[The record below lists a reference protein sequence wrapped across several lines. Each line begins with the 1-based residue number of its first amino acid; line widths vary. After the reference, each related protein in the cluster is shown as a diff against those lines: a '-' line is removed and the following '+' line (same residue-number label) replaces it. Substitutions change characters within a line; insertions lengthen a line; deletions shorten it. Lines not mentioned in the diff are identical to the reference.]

1 MTDIMQRFIEARR
14 AGARGARS
22 LAAGGKTVTEL
33 VQRVAGAGSAG
44 ATWARSAAAKAKAV
58 THGGQGGTTIDRAE
72 TAPDPSMRRLII
84 AGLAIVA
91 VLVGGVGTWAS
102 TVLLSGA
109 VVASGTVVADTN
121 VKTVQHPTGG
131 VIGEIHVRDSV
142 RVKEGDLLIK
152 LDDTVTRASLQVV
165 VKQLNEMQ
173 ARLARLEAER
183 DGLREFAVP
192 ADLVNWM
199 SFPDVARAV
208 ESEKTLFQAR
218 LEAREGQAKQLRERI
233 GQIRGEIAGISAQEA
248 ARRRQVALIDRE
260 VTDVGDLFRRN
271 LVPRTRLVELEREQ
285 ARLAGDVGQFVAE
298 RARAE
303 ARISENELQILQ
315 IGQDL
320 RREVSTELR
329 DIQGKIG
336 EFVERRIQAEDTLK
350 RIEIR
355 APQSGLVHQLAYH
368 TVGGVI
374 PAGQQI
380 MQIVP
385 GDDVLVIEIRIQPQ
399 DIEKVAVGQPAYIR
413 FSALPHGTTPELQG
427 KVTRVSAD
435 VVREPQTNAAY
446 FTARVAVLDGELA
459 KLGTHRLTSGMPAE
473 VFIRTRERT
482 ALAYLMKPIADQLNR
497 AFREN

>member
-1 MTDIMQRFIEARR
+1 MDHRQ
-14 AGARGARS
+14 
-22 LAAGGKTVTEL
+22 
-33 VQRVAGAGSAG
+33 
-44 ATWARSAAAKAKAV
+44 ATP
-58 THGGQGGTTIDRAE
+58 E
-72 TAPDPSMRRLII
+72 TSMRRLVI
-84 AGLAIVA
+84 AGLVIVVA
-91 VLVGGVGTWAS
+91 LVGGVGTWAA
-102 TVLLSGA
+102 TVPLSGA
-109 VVASGTVVADTN
+109 VVASGTIVADTN

-131 VIGEIHVRDSV
+131 VIGEIHVRDSA
-142 RVKEGDLLIK
+142 RVGEGDLLVR
-152 LDDTVTRASLQVV
+152 LDDTVTRANLQVV

-192 ADLVNWM
+192 ADLAAIM
-199 SFPDVARAV
+199 GLPDVARAV
-208 ESEKTLFQAR
+208 ASEKSLFLAR
-218 LEAREGQAKQLRERI
+218 LETRDGQARQMRERI
-233 GQIRGEIAGISAQEA
+233 GQIREEIAGISAQEK
-248 ARRRQVALIDRE
+248 ARRRQVELIDRE
-260 VTDVGDLFRRN
+260 VADVGDLYRRN
-271 LVPRTRLVELEREQ
+271 LVPRTRMVELEREQ
-285 ARLAGDVGQFVAE
+285 ARLTGDVGQFVAE

-303 ARISENELQILQ
+303 ARITETELLILQ

-329 DIQGKIG
+329 DVQGRIG

-355 APQSGLVHQLAYH
+355 APQSGLVHQLNYH

-374 PAGQQI
+374 PPGQPI

-385 GDDVLVIEIRIQPQ
+385 GDDLLVIEIRIQPQ
-399 DIEKVAVGQPAYIR
+399 DIEKVAIGQPAHIR
-413 FSALPHGTTPELQG
+413 FSALPHGTTPEVQG

-435 VVREPQTNAAY
+435 VVREQQTNAVY

-459 KLGTHRLTSGMPAE
+459 KIGTHRLVSGMPAE
-473 VFIRTRERT
+473 VFVRTQDRT